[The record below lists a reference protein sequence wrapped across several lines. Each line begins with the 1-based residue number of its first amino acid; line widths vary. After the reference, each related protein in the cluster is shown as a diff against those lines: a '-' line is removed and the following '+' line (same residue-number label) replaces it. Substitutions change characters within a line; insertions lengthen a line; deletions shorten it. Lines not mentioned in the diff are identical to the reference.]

1 MKIDVKV
8 AQGDDGI
15 WYVVDARG
23 QRYEQCGS
31 WSTKELAEAE
41 AARFLASISG

>member
-1 MKIDVKV
+1 MKIDVNV

-15 WYVVDARG
+15 WYVVDGRG

-41 AARFLASISG
+41 AARFLASIAN